1 MGCKYKISPR
11 GDSIRTAGALKLL
24 PLDFDKSILL
34 INGDV
39 LTKINFQNLL
49 KYHAVNSAD
58 VTICAREQVLSS
70 PYGVIEV
77 DGIDFKSMVEKPSF
91 RQLVNAGI
99 YVLEPST
106 INLLRSETYLDMPD
120 LIELSKERK
129 KKIIVYPLHEYW
141 LDIGKP
147 ETLDKAHFEWS

>member
-1 MGCKYKISPR
+1 MDVNIKYLQEETPL
-11 GDSIRTAGALKLL
+11 GTAGALKLL

-77 DGIDFKSMVEKPSF
+77 DGIDLNQWL
-91 RQLVNAGI
+91 R
-99 YVLEPST
+99 
-106 INLLRSETYLDMPD
+106 NLHLDN
-120 LIELSKERK
+120 
-129 KKIIVYPLHEYW
+129 
-141 LDIGKP
+141 
-147 ETLDKAHFEWS
+147 